1 MSTVTAPVAP
11 SATPSQARPVAAAA
25 ATGSLWVYYAL
36 KRQWLAG
43 DETVRELLATPGLG
57 ERLEHRHNIDDFDLG
72 AGYAPG
78 VAQFDR
84 KEGMHALIGDVW
96 YELRGV
102 GPVPAGHER
111 WTGAVDGAESLGAVR
126 FLPSAAAAPG
136 SGLAHAGAVMAA
148 VDNLL
153 GIHCNSVAFTIYI
166 EIEGLG
172 SIPLERTLRSRAWRT
187 AAQRGK
193 GGSNKVYVAA
203 ELLDGERVLLRASSM
218 FVQPQPSKLALTVG
232 PQGQYAA
239 AAPAEIERSYAARLR
254 LLERLRGPDGVLC
267 CRHSGP
273 EYALRVADWARAARA
288 RAGLDAGAD
297 AGGAQP
303 ARGPSAYLAGRVM
316 LESYAAGDAVVALV
330 AFLVNAEGTPGRSHG
345 GLQAGAFVD
354 ACAACSEEPLGAP
367 TRLRI
372 EYLGAVQ
379 LHETHRI
386 EARLAGCV
394 AGARTFQATIQAGA
408 AAGGAVLATATVTF
422 DARPVHS
429 FRSASGSGQPVA
441 AL

>member
-1 MSTVTAPVAP
+1 MSGAPAPLAP
-11 SATPSQARPVAAAA
+11 SATPSAARSVVASG
-25 ATGSLWVYYAL
+25 TLWDYYAL

-43 DETVRELLATPGLG
+43 DATVRELLATPGLG
-57 ERLEHRHNIDDFDLG
+57 ERLEHRHNIDDLDFG
-72 AGYAPG
+72 AGFAPG

-102 GPVPAGHER
+102 GPVSPGHER
-111 WTGAVDGAESLGAVR
+111 WSGAVEGAESLGAVR
-126 FLPSAAAAPG
+126 FLPSAAAGPG
-136 SGLAHAGAVMAA
+136 SGLAHPGAVMAA

-153 GIHCNSVAFTIYI
+153 GIHCNCVAFTIYI

-193 GGSNKVYVAA
+193 GGSNKVFVAA
-203 ELLDGERVLLRASSM
+203 ELLDGDRVLLRASSM
-218 FVQPQPSKLALTVG
+218 FVQPQASKLALTMG
-232 PQGQYAA
+232 PQGQYVAT
-239 AAPAEIERSYAARLR
+239 APSEIERSYAARLSR
-254 LLERLRGPDGVLC
+254 LDRLRSPDGVLC

-273 EYALRVADWARAARA
+273 EYAAHVADWARAMRTE
-288 RAGLDAGAD
+288 AGLGAGAH
-297 AGGAQP
+297 AGAALP

-316 LESYAAGDAVVALV
+316 LESYAVGDAVVALV
-330 AFLVNAEGTPGRSHG
+330 AFLANAEGTPGRSHG

-354 ACAACSEEPLGAP
+354 ACAACSEEPLSAP
-367 TRLRI
+367 ARLRI

-379 LHETHRI
+379 LLSTHRI
-386 EARLAGCV
+386 EAKLAGRA
-394 AGARTFQATIQAGA
+394 AGARIFEATLQVGV
-408 AAGGAVLATATVTF
+408 AAGGAVLAKATLIF
-422 DARPVHS
+422 DAQPAL
-429 FRSASGSGQPVA
+429 SARRAGSCPEPAA